1 MTVKRNVLVVGG
13 LLLLGAGLSLASA
26 VFITPP
32 WVDLGWRRP
41 VASWLESI
49 GLGQF
54 TGIWAVLWLR
64 LPEWTLFVLA
74 GAAVGAASR
83 TRWLLR
89 AGAVVTGVLLA
100 TWAVHLYLGMLWHF
114 PAGVA
119 LHMAAF
125 DALDALLIITAAW
138 AATRLRSRRFPPGH
152 CQSCG
157 YSLRGLTGDTCPE
170 CGAPVAS
177 SSAQAVETDTT
188 AAHPSPRRLRAP

>member
-1 MTVKRNVLVVGG
+1 MRGFSLTVKRNVLVVGG
-13 LLLLGAGLSLASA
+13 LLLLGVGLWLASA
-26 VFITPP
+26 VFVTPA

-89 AGAVVTGVLLA
+89 AGAVVAGVLLA
-100 TWAVHLYLGMLWHF
+100 TWAMHLWLGMLWHF
-114 PAGVA
+114 SASVT
-119 LHMAAF
+119 LYMAAF
-125 DALDALLIITAAW
+125 DAVGALLTISAAW
-138 AATRLRSRRFPPGH
+138 AASRFRPRWIPSGH
-152 CQSCG
+152 CQACG
-157 YSLRGLTGDTCPE
+157 YSLQHLTSDTCPE

-177 SSAQAVETDTT
+177 SSAGAIKAHTD
-188 AAHPSPRRLRAP
+188 APHP